1 MGGGK
6 AFQAAAMAA
15 LQSQQQQR
23 LESEEKYVLRST
35 VMRSTVFCCL
45 KYFAALCILLPC
57 RHVMCELC
65 CLAERGQHGWTVVSR
80 IN

>member
-23 LESEEKYVLRST
+23 LESEEKYVLRLIICSA
-35 VMRSTVFCCL
+35 VV
-45 KYFAALCILLPC
+45 LP
-57 RHVMCELC
+57 VGL
-65 CLAERGQHGWTVVSR
+65 
-80 IN
+80 

>member
-23 LESEEKYVLRST
+23 LESEEKYALRLT
-35 VMRSTVFCCL
+35 VIRAG
-45 KYFAALCILLPC
+45 YFAVL
-57 RHVMCELC
+57 
-65 CLAERGQHGWTVVSR
+65 
-80 IN
+80 